1 MVHLL
6 TSIFISL
13 FFFFPTQQCFF
24 VLGIKQ
30 NCWTGCANTFDL
42 LCFSTGIQLLS
53 EQKGLSPSCFISAE
67 VVHWLV
73 NNVEG
78 VQTQAMAIDIMQV
91 RELPKGAEGARNT
104 PLFEDSRTVEES
116 VAIIAVSYWNPTLD
130 TEKYVQQNTRSQRHY
145 WK

>member
-1 MVHLL
+1 M
-6 TSIFISL
+6 
-13 FFFFPTQQCFF
+13 
-24 VLGIKQ
+24 
-30 NCWTGCANTFDL
+30 
-42 LCFSTGIQLLS
+42 
-53 EQKGLSPSCFISAE
+53 
-67 VVHWLV
+67 HWLV